1 MSVRERCVSTKGQHE
16 RHLHEVA
23 TTHHHHTFLNSS
35 SNEPGVF
42 SINEAALS
50 TLRNMVDVVGAAR
63 AGGCVWHKGGCNKW
77 VGESLKLG
85 CLVGGCFTCAQTMP
99 TEHDS
104 TSKTCI
110 ACGSGEV
117 KRFGSTLCRRVLDWI
132 DCTDFSLE
140 SLFRRGRFG
149 RLTSTCIL
157 QYSCQMIPTD
167 TYITTLTA
175 RRTSHHVTIHCTHE
189 VGKHMQWRS
198 TRQVI
203 LPPEGVAEQLELEVV
218 ELEEKVERE
227 C

>member
-1 MSVRERCVSTKGQHE
+1 MNAVCQPITAKGNT

-42 SINEAALS
+42 SISEAALS

-77 VGESLKLG
+77 VGESVKLA

-104 TSKTCI
+104 TCKTCI

-117 KRFGSTLCRRVLDWI
+117 KRFGSTLCRRASTKDWI
-132 DCTDFSLE
+132 DCGHCTDFSLE

-157 QYSCQMIPTD
+157 TTACQMI
-167 TYITTLTA
+167 
-175 RRTSHHVTIHCTHE
+175 HN
-189 VGKHMQWRS
+189 
-198 TRQVI
+198 
-203 LPPEGVAEQLELEVV
+203 
-218 ELEEKVERE
+218 
-227 C
+227 